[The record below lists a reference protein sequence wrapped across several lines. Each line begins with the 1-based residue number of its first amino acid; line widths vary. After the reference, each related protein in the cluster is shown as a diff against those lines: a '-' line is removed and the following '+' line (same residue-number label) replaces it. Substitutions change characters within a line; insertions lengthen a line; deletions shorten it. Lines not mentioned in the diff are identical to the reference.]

1 MSNPVEIL
9 DRLSAVAKKRAKL
22 DAEYLRV
29 LAEYQQARAREDA
42 LAARSVPDE
51 VALVLRTSRR
61 HAKSQ
66 LALARDLTERLPG
79 TLDALSRGQVDLSK
93 ARALVGV
100 TAYLSVDDAR
110 TVEAKVLPKA
120 NIRVLSQVRASARYH
135 RDRIDPDA
143 AERRRQQAKA
153 DREVRFRSLDDNS
166 GRLNLAGPGE
176 RVNLAWQTINWKAR
190 KIKVS
195 GDTRALSAIR
205 FDVATDLILG
215 ADDERVQVHAY
226 LHVPGDSLDGVA
238 DNPGILAGYGP
249 VTAPACQELTNRET
263 HWHQHSPTQSPERSP
278 RWFGRLVGRLTA

>member
-1 MSNPVEIL
+1 MSTPVEIL
-9 DRLSAVAKKRAKL
+9 HRLSVVEEKRAKL
-22 DAEYLRV
+22 DAEQLRL
-29 LAEYQQARAREDA
+29 LAEYQQARAPEGA
-42 LAARSVPDE
+42 LAVRSVPDE
-51 VALVLRTSRR
+51 VALILRTSRR

-66 LALARDLTERLPG
+66 LGLARDLVERLPD
-79 TLDALSRGQVDLSK
+79 TLDALSRGQIDLGK

-100 TAYLSVDDAR
+100 TTYLPVDDAR
-110 TVEAKVLPKA
+110 AVEAKVLPKA
-120 NIRVLSQVRASARYH
+120 SIRVLSQVRASARYH

-143 AERRRQQAKA
+143 AERRRQQAKT
-153 DREVRFRSLDDNS
+153 DREVRCRSLDDNS

-176 RVNLAWQTINWKAR
+176 RVNLAWQTIDWTAR

-215 ADDERVQVHAY
+215 ANDERVQVHAY
-226 LHVPGDSLDGVA
+226 LHVSGDSLDGIA

-249 VTAPACQELTNRET
+249 VTAPACRELTSRET
-263 HWHQHSPTQSPERSP
+263 HWHEHSPTQSQERSH